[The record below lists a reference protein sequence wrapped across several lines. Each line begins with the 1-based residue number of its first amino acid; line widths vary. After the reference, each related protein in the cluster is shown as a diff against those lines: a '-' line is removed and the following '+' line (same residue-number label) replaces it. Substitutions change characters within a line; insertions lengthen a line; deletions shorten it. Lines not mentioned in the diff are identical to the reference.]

1 MEQLLVS
8 VINNGVIVLSAIA
21 GGVDYDSKPHSIMLP
36 AGMTSIM
43 LNVPIFDDD
52 TLEDDETFTLTI
64 NPSNDYMIR
73 RNRNET
79 RVTIKNDDCK

>member
-1 MEQLLVS
+1 
-8 VINNGVIVLSAIA
+8 
-21 GGVDYDSKPHSIMLP
+21 MLP

-43 LNVPIFDDD
+43 LNVLIFDDN

-64 NPSNDYMIR
+64 NPSDNYRIR
-73 RNRNET
+73 RNMNET

>member
-1 MEQLLVS
+1 
-8 VINNGVIVLSAIA
+8 
-21 GGVDYDSKPHSIMLP
+21 MLP

-43 LNVPIFDDD
+43 LNVPIFNDS

-64 NPSNDYMIR
+64 TPSDDYMIE
-73 RNRNET
+73 RNMNET

>member
-1 MEQLLVS
+1 MYYQHVT
-8 VINNGVIVLSAIA
+8 
-21 GGVDYDSKPHSIMLP
+21 GGIDYDSKPHSIMLP

-43 LNVPIFDDD
+43 LNVPIFNDS

-64 NPSNDYMIR
+64 TPSDDYMIE
-73 RNRNET
+73 RNMNET